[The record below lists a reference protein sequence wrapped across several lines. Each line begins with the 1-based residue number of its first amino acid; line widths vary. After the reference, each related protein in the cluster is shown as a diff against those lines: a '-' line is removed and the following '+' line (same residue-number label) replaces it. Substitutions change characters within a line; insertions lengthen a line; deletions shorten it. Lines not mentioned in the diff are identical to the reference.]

1 MLNSKSI
8 NLKNYQTKMK
18 LTTQHTRAIELLAL
32 GETGRSTAQKLGV
45 SEETVSRW
53 KSDFDFMAA
62 LNSLLQDNKEAVQAR
77 LRSLSEV
84 ALETIESVMNDPDV
98 PAKERL
104 MASFKVLELSNIN
117 ATAIGSNNPE
127 VLEKEKQSK
136 DFLES
141 LSM

>member
-1 MLNSKSI
+1 
-8 NLKNYQTKMK
+8 MK

-77 LRSLSEV
+77 LRSLSDV
-84 ALETIESVMNDPDV
+84 ALQTIESVMRDPET
-98 PAKERL
+98 PAKEKL
-104 MASFKVLELSNIN
+104 SASFKVLELTSIN
-117 ATAIGSNNPE
+117 APEIGSDNPAK
-127 VLEKEKQSK
+127 LKQKKQSY

-141 LSM
+141 LSV